1 MATVRYSALAREDL
15 ERLTYFLHNSHP
27 EEAGSTVELIAKAVQ
42 VLQEHPLIGRPA
54 DGGLHEL
61 HISRGRSGY
70 VALYEFRTSV
80 DLVIVHR
87 IRHQREAGF
96 EE

>member
-1 MATVRYSALAREDL
+1 MATVQYSAHAREDL
-15 ERLTYFLHNSHP
+15 ERLTYFLRDSHP
-27 EEAGSTVELIAKAVQ
+27 EEAGTTVELIAKGMQ
-42 VLQEHPLIGRPA
+42 VLQDHPLIGRPA

-70 VALYEFRTSV
+70 VALYEYRPTA
-80 DLVIVHR
+80 DLVIVHH